1 MDGLCLLAARLQVRA
16 DAVIPNDAKSA
27 PVRSSRGARGDPV
40 KGPQEGRQSEGV
52 WKTAARGSLS
62 RRNGNTTTA
71 PGEARLS
78 RALPNRF
85 SRSGEQS
92 CPLLPRRGGGGR
104 NADSCPE
111 SGRSSATVRH
121 AFQSAK

>member
-85 SRSGEQS
+85 FRSG
-92 CPLLPRRGGGGR
+92 
-104 NADSCPE
+104 ADSRLLFRGPGGNRPGVAVTE
-111 SGRSSATVRH
+111 P
-121 AFQSAK
+121 

>member
-85 SRSGEQS
+85 FRSGEQS
-92 CPLLPRRGGGGR
+92 CLVIPVNEPGRVWRGRRRAANPGANDIQGET
-104 NADSCPE
+104 P
-111 SGRSSATVRH
+111 
-121 AFQSAK
+121 

>member
-52 WKTAARGSLS
+52 WKTAARDSLS
-62 RRNGNTTTA
+62 RRNGTHIPA

-78 RALPNRF
+78 RSLPLNSPRPRGEARALV
-85 SRSGEQS
+85 
-92 CPLLPRRGGGGR
+92 L
-104 NADSCPE
+104 A
-111 SGRSSATVRH
+111 
-121 AFQSAK
+121 